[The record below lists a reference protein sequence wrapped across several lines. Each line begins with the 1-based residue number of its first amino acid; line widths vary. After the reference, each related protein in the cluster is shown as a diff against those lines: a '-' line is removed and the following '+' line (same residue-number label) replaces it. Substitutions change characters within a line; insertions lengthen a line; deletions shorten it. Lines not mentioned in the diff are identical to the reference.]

1 MPLFKI
7 KSHHLKNYSVAT
19 EKFSN
24 TAVVA
29 FAQTLTP
36 KVRLANVANSAFVIS
51 GDTAVNI
58 GGGYIVLTGT
68 NFQSGAQVLVGNTPV
83 TSTAFVD
90 STTLRVGV
98 PARAV
103 GTYNLFVVNPDGGTS
118 IRVNGVTYRVPIPS
132 LYSWRTNLDGE
143 LGQNDRVNRSSPVQV
158 GTGTGWNLISIGTYG
173 SGIIA
178 TKTDGTLWAWGNN
191 RGPNAGKLGLND
203 SVNRSSPTQVGTD
216 TNWSR
221 VAIGRSTLATK
232 TTGTLWAWGP
242 ASFGAWGNNSSVSG
256 YRSSPVQVGALT
268 NWNLISLKQDA
279 VAAIK
284 TDGTLWVWGRN
295 DYGQLGL
302 NDVNAHRSSPTQVGS
317 GTNWNFVSIGSDTAI
332 ATKTDGTL
340 WTWGRNS
347 DGALG
352 QNDTV
357 NRSSPVQIGT
367 DTNWSFL
374 NMAGGGTTHA
384 AAIKTDGT
392 LWSWGSNSSGKL
404 GLNDSV
410 NRSSPTQVGTDTNW
424 SSVSLGSSNTL
435 LALKTNGTL
444 WSWGNIQFGGGF
456 RSSPVQVESATNW
469 SLVSAGSGTVM
480 AIALN

>member
-1 MPLFKI
+1 
-7 KSHHLKNYSVAT
+7 
-19 EKFSN
+19 
-24 TAVVA
+24 
-29 FAQTLTP
+29 
-36 KVRLANVANSAFVIS
+36 
-51 GDTAVNI
+51 
-58 GGGYIVLTGT
+58 
-68 NFQSGAQVLVGNTPV
+68 
-83 TSTAFVD
+83 
-90 STTLRVGV
+90 
-98 PARAV
+98 
-103 GTYNLFVVNPDGGTS
+103 
-118 IRVNGVTYRVPIPS
+118 
-132 LYSWRTNLDGE
+132 
-143 LGQNDRVNRSSPVQV
+143 
-158 GTGTGWNLISIGTYG
+158 
-173 SGIIA
+173 
-178 TKTDGTLWAWGNN
+178 
-191 RGPNAGKLGLND
+191 
-203 SVNRSSPTQVGTD
+203 
-216 TNWSR
+216 
-221 VAIGRSTLATK
+221 
-232 TTGTLWAWGP
+232 
-242 ASFGAWGNNSSVSG
+242 
-256 YRSSPVQVGALT
+256 
-268 NWNLISLKQDA
+268 
-279 VAAIK
+279 
-284 TDGTLWVWGRN
+284 
-295 DYGQLGL
+295 
-302 NDVNAHRSSPTQVGS
+302 
-317 GTNWNFVSIGSDTAI
+317 
-332 ATKTDGTL
+332 L